1 MNADT
6 MDTVEGGEQDLPSG
20 PEHAPNVH
28 EALLE
33 GVSSEA
39 LTAAGGGEGETG
51 SDESVSAAPEASDL
65 VEDLTVVP
73 EEAAAT
79 VEAAKETVEVA
90 TATVETIV
98 QALPETT
105 AVALPAITP
114 AAGGVA
120 ASFGKL
126 NALATAPRISE
137 VMGELG
143 EVNTTVLTYLR
154 GESAAAVA
162 HWQALSGAKTPADAI
177 RLQVSEMQRAADA
190 SLSCFAAL
198 AKRASRFTGA
208 IARR

>member
-1 MNADT
+1 MNADVVN
-6 MDTVEGGEQDLPSG
+6 TVEGGEQGLSSG
-20 PEHAPNVH
+20 PEHAPNVP

-33 GVSSEA
+33 GVPSEA
-39 LTAAGGGEGETG
+39 QTAAGGGEGETG
-51 SDESVSAAPEASDL
+51 SDEFVSTAPEASDL

-73 EEAAAT
+73 EEAAAP
-79 VEAAKETVEVA
+79 VDAAKETVEVA
-90 TATVETIV
+90 TETVEIFV
-98 QALPETT
+98 QALPETGAET
-105 AVALPAITP
+105 LPALASADAGIP
-114 AAGGVA
+114 A
-120 ASFGKL
+120 SLGKL
-126 NALATAPRISE
+126 NARATAPRISE
-137 VMGELG
+137 VIGELG

-198 AKRASRFTGA
+198 AKRASRFTGV